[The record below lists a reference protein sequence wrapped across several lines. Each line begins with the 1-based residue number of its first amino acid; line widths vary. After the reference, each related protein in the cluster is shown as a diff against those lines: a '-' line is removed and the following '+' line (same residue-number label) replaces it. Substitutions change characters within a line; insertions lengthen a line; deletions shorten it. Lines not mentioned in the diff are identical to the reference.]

1 MEIEIKF
8 RQYIFTRPPPDPKS
22 IFTIVIFFVC
32 MRKKSRQFLF
42 FVQTFVQLNNLLV
55 HIVQHIISSHF
66 KHAYHQ
72 FTRLQKV
79 ISNHKIIQLAKRD
92 FQHWKRSPHAL

>member
-8 RQYIFTRPPPDPKS
+8 RQYIFTRPPPAPKS

-32 MRKKSRQFLF
+32 MRKKSRPFLLF
-42 FVQTFVQLNNLLV
+42 FVQTFVQLYNLPGMV
-55 HIVQHIISSHF
+55 HIISSYF
-66 KHAYHQ
+66 KRVSPIQ
-72 FTRLQKV
+72 RLQKV

>member
-8 RQYIFTRPPPDPKS
+8 RQYIFTRPPPAPKS

-32 MRKKSRQFLF
+32 MRKKSRPFLF
-42 FVQTFVQLNNLLV
+42 FVQTFVQLYNLPGMV
-55 HIVQHIISSHF
+55 HIISSHF
-66 KHAYHQ
+66 KRVSPIQ
-72 FTRLQKV
+72 RLQKV

>member
-8 RQYIFTRPPPDPKS
+8 RQYIFTRPPPAPKS
-22 IFTIVIFFVC
+22 IFTLVIFFC
-32 MRKKSRQFLF
+32 LKKSRPFLLF
-42 FVQTFVQLNNLLV
+42 FIQTFVQLYNLPGMV
-55 HIVQHIISSHF
+55 HIISSHF
-66 KHAYHQ
+66 KRVSPIQ
-72 FTRLQKV
+72 RLQKV

>member
-8 RQYIFTRPPPDPKS
+8 RQHIFTRPPPDPKS
-22 IFTIVIFFVC
+22 FLPCYFFCVHEEKITI
-32 MRKKSRQFLF
+32 
-42 FVQTFVQLNNLLV
+42 
-55 HIVQHIISSHF
+55 QHIISSHF

-72 FTRLQKV
+72 FARLQKV